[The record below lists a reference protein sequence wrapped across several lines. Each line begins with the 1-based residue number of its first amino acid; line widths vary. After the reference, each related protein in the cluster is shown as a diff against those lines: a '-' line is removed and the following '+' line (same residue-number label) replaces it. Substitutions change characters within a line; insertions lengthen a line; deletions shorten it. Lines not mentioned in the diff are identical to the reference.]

1 MLVTFKSKASADV
14 TMFEHD
20 AKRIL
25 DLLHKDVKIG
35 VITAQESP
43 TAIAT
48 LEPETSE
55 SRAHFTS
62 DNLQR
67 DIAAHHNEAGDAS
80 GHEPVQ
86 TVNFASRIHPLLEM
100 LREAHKRNNEVLWGV

>member
-1 MLVTFKSKASADV
+1 MLVTFKSKASAEV

-35 VITAQESP
+35 VITAAEG
-43 TAIAT
+43 TAVIAL
-48 LEPETSE
+48 LEAETSE
-55 SRAHFTS
+55 SRAHPAS
-62 DNLQR
+62 DTVQH
-67 DIAAHHNEAGDAS
+67 DIAAHHNEAGDDS

-86 TVNFASRIHPLLEM
+86 TVTFANKIYPLLEM
-100 LREAHKRNNEVLWGV
+100 LREAHKHDNDVLWGV

>member
-1 MLVTFKSKASADV
+1 MLVTFKSKVSAEV

-20 AKRIL
+20 AKLIL
-25 DLLHKDVKIG
+25 DLLHKNVKIG
-35 VITAQESP
+35 VITAQEGP
-43 TAIAT
+43 AVIAM
-48 LEPETSE
+48 LEAETSE
-55 SRAHFTS
+55 SRAHSAS
-62 DNLQR
+62 DSVQR
-67 DIAAHHNEAGDAS
+67 DIAAHHNKAGDAS